1 MNKRCSEFISWA
13 KDNGWDITLKSE
25 SGLELGDSII
35 SRYKEI
41 PPNYVEFL
49 KRVKQCIAP
58 NEKTWFIC
66 EDEYNNNSNIAFK
79 WNEFELLSLE
89 AAENDKEWKT
99 EIVSWWDK
107 HLPIVMSVDEGY
119 SFYAIDLN
127 DNIGSIVQGFEPEFE
142 EVEKIANNIEDFLE
156 LIITGTIE
164 LL

>member
-1 MNKRCSEFISWA
+1 MNKKYSEFISWA
-13 KDNGWDITLKSE
+13 KDNGWDITFKSE
-25 SGLELGDSII
+25 SGLELADNII

-41 PPNYVEFL
+41 PQSYVEFL
-49 KRVKQCIAP
+49 KGIKQCIAP
-58 NEKTWFIC
+58 SEKTWFIC

-142 EVEKIANNIEDFLE
+142 EVEKIANNIEDFFE